1 MRDAV
6 VGVGLV
12 APAAVVAAPI
22 VLVGLGFGSAG
33 IVAGS
38 VAASWM
44 GPATV
49 AGGVFATLQAVGAGG
64 LGLAGNIVLG
74 GGVAALNVVGG
85 ALIPG
90 RNRAA

>member
-1 MRDAV
+1 
-6 VGVGLV
+6 
-12 APAAVVAAPI
+12 
-22 VLVGLGFGSAG
+22 
-33 IVAGS
+33 
-38 VAASWM
+38 
-44 GPATV
+44 
-49 AGGVFATLQAVGAGG
+49 VGAGG